1 MHYSTMR
8 PQAPVHDPKK
18 DELRHAPW
26 YWGNITREEAKNV
39 LLGKP
44 DGSFLVRDAQTKVSK
59 KTKKKSKLQ
68 WKLPKMDSQNSS
80 DKRSVRYL
88 NSM

>member
-1 MHYSTMR
+1 MCRAVLPSPMHYSTMR

-68 WKLPKMDSQNSS
+68 
-80 DKRSVRYL
+80 
-88 NSM
+88 

>member
-1 MHYSTMR
+1 MFFSFFFVFGFVSDSPVCRAVLPSPMHYSTMR

-59 KTKKKSKLQ
+59 KNKKEK
-68 WKLPKMDSQNSS
+68 
-80 DKRSVRYL
+80 
-88 NSM
+88 